1 MCKIVLPPPTVH
13 KARAG
18 TIGNPIV
25 TPRFRV
31 SVEGTV
37 KYRWPISLMTDGL
50 QSGVYPMEHHC
61 HVVTIWPNHTAILNS
76 YLKPIRGETTM
87 THAGY
92 HIPTPCSYTL

>member
-1 MCKIVLPPPTVH
+1 MCKIVWPPPTVH

-61 HVVTIWPNHTAILNS
+61 HVVPETYPWRNHNDTC
-76 YLKPIRGETTM
+76 R
-87 THAGY
+87 
-92 HIPTPCSYTL
+92 IPYTYTLLLYAIIKWKIGDSEQ